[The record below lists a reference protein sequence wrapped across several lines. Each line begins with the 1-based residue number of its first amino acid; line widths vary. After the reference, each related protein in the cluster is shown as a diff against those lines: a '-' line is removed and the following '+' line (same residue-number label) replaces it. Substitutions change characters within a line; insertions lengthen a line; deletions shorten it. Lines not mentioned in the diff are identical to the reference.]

1 MQKDDQERL
10 RILEISEKISIEFL
24 TEEKY
29 FTVCEFLSEKL
40 ALLERHSYK
49 IVHRLD
55 TLEQVWPDFK
65 TFSSPDYLR
74 ILPDLVTKSLN
85 LVTLEQL
92 FQSDQ
97 I

>member
-1 MQKDDQERL
+1 MQKADQERL

-29 FTVCEFLSEKL
+29 STVCELLSEKL

-55 TLEQVWPDFK
+55 TLEQV
-65 TFSSPDYLR
+65 
-74 ILPDLVTKSLN
+74 
-85 LVTLEQL
+85 
-92 FQSDQ
+92 
-97 I
+97 